1 MIKING
7 KTIVSEK
14 FPNKETKVID
24 FIENINRD
32 ECLLELKYESDED
45 LVALMFAKKRLDEK
59 GFKTKLF
66 IWYMPYSRMDREMPG
81 NLFTLKYTCE
91 FISSLNFLEVI
102 VMEPHSDKTIENFK
116 NYGTNIK
123 DIYPVKDWV
132 YKVMKEENFTSRDH
146 IVYPDKGARARY
158 ADVNL
163 PNLLTFDK
171 KRNIETGVIESIALR
186 DGEVNKGSKCIIIDD
201 LCSKGGTFMSVGKS
215 LKEMGVKEISLL
227 VAHCEDTIFK
237 GDLLKENS
245 PIDVIYTS
253 DSILTESHPKIKK
266 LALEMEKYGN

>member
-24 FIENINRD
+24 FIENVERD

-45 LVALMFAKKRLDEK
+45 LIALMFAKKRLDEK

-253 DSILTESHPKIKK
+253 DSILTETHPKIKK
-266 LALEMEKYGN
+266 LALEMKKYGN

>member
-24 FIENINRD
+24 FIENVNHD
-32 ECLLELKYESDED
+32 KCLLELKYESDED

-132 YKVMKEENFTSRDH
+132 YEVMKEENFTSRDH

-266 LALEMEKYGN
+266 LALEMKKYGN